1 MTTTTVR
8 SPRVAEISA
17 AERTDLFSRLSE
29 WRDAMPAPDLADIL
43 GENVTGYATYE
54 DEEVVGG
61 YFLARVPMASEILM
75 MCVRPDCRR
84 QGVGR
89 LMCMDALF
97 RVGKRP
103 LVLTANDESV
113 GFAKAVGF
121 KIFGKRRQP
130 DGTVLTRLGWH
141 APRQTEP
148 GVSSGSAD

>member
-8 SPRVAEISA
+8 SPRVTQIAA
-17 AERTDLFSRLSE
+17 AERMDLFSRLTE
-29 WRDAMPAPDLADIL
+29 WRDAMPAPDLADIS
-43 GENVTGYATYE
+43 GENVAVYATYE
-54 DEEVVGG
+54 GDEAVGG
-61 YFLARVPMASEILM
+61 YFLARVPMACEILM

-97 RVGKRP
+97 RAGKRP

-130 DGTVLTRLGWH
+130 DGTFLTRLGWH
-141 APRQTEP
+141 APRPTEP
-148 GVSSGSAD
+148 GVSSGSSD